1 VPDSSSIIGRTI
13 SHYHIVEKLGGG
25 GMGVVYK
32 AEDTRLHRAVG
43 LKFLP
48 SEMTHDSTALER
60 FRREAQ
66 AASALNHPNI
76 CTIYDIGEQDDQQFI
91 AMEFLDGQTL
101 KHLISGKALPV
112 EQVLELGLEI
122 SDALDAA
129 HAEGIV
135 HRDIKPANIFVTKRG
150 RAKILDFGLAKV
162 TPKQDSVP
170 DDATLATNARSA
182 FNEEQLTSPGT
193 TVGTIVCMS
202 PEQLRAKDLD
212 PRTDLF
218 SFGVVLYEMATGT
231 VPFRGESAA
240 VITDAILNRVPVS
253 ALRLNPDIAPELEDV
268 INKAL
273 EKDRRLRYQSAAE
286 MRTDLGRLKR
296 DLGAPAGSAE
306 RDFDSNRRAVSP
318 VGTGLAPPVPGALPV
333 LGTSASVAPPI
344 ARTGQWKIIVPSAIV
359 VLVLAIGGWLFY
371 SRKAHALSATDT
383 IVLSDFTNTTGDA
396 VFDGALRQGLAVQ
409 LEQSPFLSLLSEQRI
424 RQTLQ
429 MMNQSPDARLTPEMA
444 LDVCQRAG
452 SAAVLGGSIAQI
464 GTQYS
469 LIVKA
474 VNCSNG
480 KTLASAESQAS
491 DKNLVLD
498 ALGRVATDM
507 RAKLGESLSTVEK
520 LDTPLEQAT
529 TPSLEALQAYSLG
542 WKAMVGK
549 ADFAAAVPLFERAV
563 RLEPNF
569 AMAYASLGTNYYNLG
584 ETRQGAE
591 NIRKAYELRERV
603 SEREKLYIESHYYE
617 FVTGDLEKARQAYD
631 LWAQTY
637 PRDFIP
643 RNNLTSIYNSLGQYE
658 RAVEESREALSL
670 SPDSN
675 TYSNLVLAYIDLN
688 HLEEAQATA
697 KVAQTKNLDS
707 PGLRIDLYQL
717 AFLQND
723 TAGIVRQ
730 VDWATGKPGVEEVLL
745 ADEGDT
751 AAYSGRLARAREFS
765 RQAVA
770 SAERAEEKETA
781 AAYEADAV
789 VREALFGNSS
799 EAGERANAAL
809 SLSTG
814 RDVQNA
820 AALALAFAGNAIR
833 AQALANDL
841 AKRFPDDTLVQF
853 NYLPTIHAKV
863 ALIGN
868 DPVKSS
874 ATGSAKALTTLQ
886 AAAPYELGSG
896 NGVVA
901 AVLYPVYVRGEA
913 FLAAHQGNNAAA
925 EFQKIL
931 DHRAIAFNEPI
942 GALAYVGL
950 ARAYAMQGDTAKA
963 RAAYQDFLALWKDAD
978 PDIPILIAAKTE
990 YAKLR

>member
-13 SHYHIVEKLGGG
+13 SHYRIIEKLGGG

-48 SEMTHDSTALER
+48 SEMTHDSIALER

-76 CTIYDIGEQDDQQFI
+76 CTIYDIGEQDGQQFI

-129 HAEGIV
+129 HTEGIV

-162 TPKQDSVP
+162 TPKQDFVP
-170 DDATLATNARSA
+170 DDATLATNARDA
-182 FNEEQLTSPGT
+182 FNEEHLTSPGT
-193 TVGTIVCMS
+193 AVGTVVYMS
-202 PEQLRAKDLD
+202 PEQLRARDVD
-212 PRTDLF
+212 ARTDLF
-218 SFGVVLYEMATGT
+218 SFGVVLYEMATGR
-231 VPFRGESAA
+231 VPFRGESSA
-240 VITDAILNRVPVS
+240 VITDAILNRTPVA
-253 ALRLNPDIAPELEDV
+253 ALRLNPDIAPKLEDV

-273 EKDRRLRYQSAAE
+273 EKDRQLRYQSAAE

-296 DLGAPAGSAE
+296 DLGAPTGSAE
-306 RDFDSNRRAVSP
+306 RDFDSNRGAVSP
-318 VGTGLAPPVPGALPV
+318 VGGGIAPAVPHTLPVPGTS
-333 LGTSASVAPPI
+333 GTVAPPI
-344 ARTGQWKIIVPSAIV
+344 ARTGSRKIIVPSAIIV
-359 VLVLAIGGWLFY
+359 FVLAIGGWLFY
-371 SRKAHALSATDT
+371 SRRTHALSATDT
-383 IVLSDFTNTTGDA
+383 IVLADFTNTTGDA
-396 VFDGALRQGLAVQ
+396 VFDGALHQGLAVQ
-409 LEQSPFLSLLSEQRI
+409 LEQSPFLSLISEQRI
-424 RQTLQ
+424 QQTLK

-444 LDVCQRAG
+444 RDVCQRAG

-480 KTLASAESQAS
+480 ETLASAESQAS
-491 DKNLVLD
+491 DKNHVLD

-542 WKAMVGK
+542 WKTVVGK
-549 ADFAAAVPLFERAV
+549 ADFAAAVPLFQRAI
-563 RLEPNF
+563 RLDPNF

-591 NIRKAYELRERV
+591 NTRQAYELRERV

-658 RAVEESREALSL
+658 RAVEESRKALSL

-675 TYSNLVLAYIDLN
+675 AYSNLVVAYLN
-688 HLEEAQATA
+688 LNRLEEAQATA

-707 PGLRIDLYQL
+707 PGLRISLYQL

-723 TAGIVRQ
+723 TAGMARQ
-730 VDWATGKPGVEEVLL
+730 VNWSTGKPGVEEVLL
-745 ADEGDT
+745 ANEADT
-751 AAYSGRLARAREFS
+751 EAYSGRLAKAREFS

-770 SAERAEEKETA
+770 SAEHAEEKETA
-781 AAYEADAV
+781 AGFEVNAA

-799 EAGERANAAL
+799 EARERAHAAL
-809 SLSTG
+809 ALSTG
-814 RDVQNA
+814 RDIQNG
-820 AALALAFAGNAIR
+820 AALALALLGDASR
-833 AQALANDL
+833 AQALAGDL
-841 AKRFPDDTLVQF
+841 AKSFPDDTLAQF
-853 NYLPTIHAKV
+853 NYLPTIHAQL
-863 ALIGN
+863 ALIRK

-874 ATGSAKALTTLQ
+874 ATGSAKAITMLQ

-896 NGVVA
+896 NGIVA

-913 FLAAHQGNNAAA
+913 FLAAHLGSNAAA

-931 DHRAIAFNEPI
+931 EQRGVVQNEPI
-942 GALAYVGL
+942 GALAHLGL
-950 ARAYAMQGDTAKA
+950 ARAYVMQGDAVKA
-963 RAAYQDFLALWKDAD
+963 RATYLDFLTLWKDAD
-978 PDIPILIAAKTE
+978 PDIPILKEAKAE